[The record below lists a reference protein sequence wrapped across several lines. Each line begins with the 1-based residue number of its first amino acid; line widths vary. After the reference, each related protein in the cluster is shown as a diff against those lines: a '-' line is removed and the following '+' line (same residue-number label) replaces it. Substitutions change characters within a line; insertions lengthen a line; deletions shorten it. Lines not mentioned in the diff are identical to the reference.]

1 MEPVVISLDMK
12 KEIAEHLKEAMSRE
26 ELNTR
31 LAARFL
37 NLNPSYISMAQN
49 MNSWDSMSKAAWER
63 LYEWH
68 CQDNCHQKIRSFIIP
83 EGEAIYEKP
92 RSKKRKSKEQKMMLQ
107 SYEIRMDTIQKSI
120 DLLHTLGMY
129 EEGEKGQLV
138 LKEDA
143 FEALHK
149 LGTPDIVLSDLFSIA
164 KTLENRIGNGIEI
177 SIVISNHPAC
187 IAAEK

>member
-37 NLNPSYISMAQN
+37 NLNPSYVSMAQN

-63 LYEWH
+63 LYDWH

-83 EGEAIYEKP
+83 DGEAIYEKP
-92 RSKKRKSKEQKMMLQ
+92 KSKKRKSKEQKTMLE
-107 SYEIRMDTIQKSI
+107 SYEIGKDTIRKSI
-120 DLLHTLGMY
+120 DLLHTLSMY

-138 LKEDA
+138 LKKDA
-143 FEALHK
+143 F
-149 LGTPDIVLSDLFSIA
+149 DIVYKTGNLDFTLADLFEKA
-164 KTLENRIGNGIEI
+164 RALENRNGIKI
-177 SIVISNHPAC
+177 YITINNH
-187 IAAEK
+187 AEN